1 MSETGKGEM
10 REIYGQ
16 RERPLTPLAITQT
29 GFIQQI
35 PPYFSFPLALSQA
48 AVSWSVSA
56 EDQKEYLTI
65 IRDESRRLA
74 DLATNILMLN
84 RVESQT
90 ILTDKQS
97 FALDEQLRQSVL
109 VTQQRWRHQP
119 HHPGQRSGPCH
130 GEKGAGTPRRQY
142 PGEQCPRAGQLLYGD
157 AAPVTGNNA
166 KRSPDTGC
174 PVPGDLCL
182 QNSDHSSKLGSSFR
196 TWISSI

>member
-84 RVESQT
+84 RVESQS
-90 ILTDKQS
+90 ILTDKQ
-97 FALDEQLRQSVL
+97 R
-109 VTQQRWRHQP
+109 
-119 HHPGQRSGPCH
+119 
-130 GEKGAGTPRRQY
+130 
-142 PGEQCPRAGQLLYGD
+142 
-157 AAPVTGNNA
+157 

>member
-56 EDQKEYLTI
+56 EELGGTEILRKDFINNFSHEFKTPI
-65 IRDESRRLA
+65 VSISGFA
-74 DLATNILMLN
+74 DLLL
-84 RVESQT
+84 E
-90 ILTDKQS
+90 
-97 FALDEQLRQSVL
+97 E
-109 VTQQRWRHQP
+109 
-119 HHPGQRSGPCH
+119 
-130 GEKGAGTPRRQY
+130 
-142 PGEQCPRAGQLLYGD
+142 QLLYGD